1 VKQGIES
8 GGGRREAWFQAK
20 TRRREETAK
29 EREAW
34 FHAKEREAWFHAKT
48 RRKKK
53 QREVRAIACESLL
66 TGSPDLIRK
75 TRSRVVDS
83 GCKAP
88 DWI

>member
-1 VKQGIES
+1 MKQGIES

-20 TRRREETAK
+20 TRRREET
-29 EREAW
+29 
-34 FHAKEREAWFHAKT
+34 AKEREAWFHAKT